1 MSTQKA
7 YSMATAETYS
17 ISRANVN
24 PEGLFDGNCRWVDAE
39 VRELVDRAYSRSK
52 QIITTHFDI
61 LHKLAQILK
70 EEETVDRKQLHE
82 HLHLY
87 KSQSCMSCNFVYV
100 RLEETDTQNLRLVPS
115 TGTPLVTTLSNFSD
129 QNLKPQHS

>member
-17 ISRANVN
+17 ISRANVY

-39 VRELVDRAYSRSK
+39 VRELVDREYSRSK

-70 EEETVDRKQLHE
+70 EEETVDRKQ
-82 HLHLY
+82 
-87 KSQSCMSCNFVYV
+87 FT
-100 RLEETDTQNLRLVPS
+100 RLSIYIKAKAVCRVILFMLDWRKRTRRIYGWSLLP
-115 TGTPLVTTLSNFSD
+115 GTPLVTTLSNFSD